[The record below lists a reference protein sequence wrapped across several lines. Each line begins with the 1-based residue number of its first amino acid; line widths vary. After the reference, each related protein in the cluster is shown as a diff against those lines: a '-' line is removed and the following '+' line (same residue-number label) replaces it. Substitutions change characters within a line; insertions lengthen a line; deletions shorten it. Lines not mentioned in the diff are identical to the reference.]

1 MKTILYSKQALK
13 FLEKIT
19 IAEAYRIVNK
29 VEQYVKNPSE
39 FKNQVKELKGS
50 PFYRLRVGN
59 YRVVFD
65 ENGTILNIIKIDN
78 RGNVYKEL

>member
-1 MKTILYSKQALK
+1 MKNINYTKKALK

-19 IAEAYRIVNK
+19 KTEAKRIIEK
-29 VEQYVKNPSE
+29 IEQYAQDPDSL
-39 FKNQVKELKGS
+39 KNQVKKLTGVS
-50 PFYRLRVGN
+50 FYRLRVSD

-65 ENGTILNIIKIDN
+65 EQGNILDIIKIDY